1 MTQIRADSL
10 RPTLVRSRK
19 AVSAVFWLIGFS
31 LTFYL
36 GFATFGLFRNSSEHY
51 SNFVLAVLTMSGLV
65 AVRSLLDERIEGAAR
80 RHWAGH
86 MAFAVLALVLAAGSS
101 LYVRLNAV
109 ALEIN
114 QPFFTDVQFAVGIV
128 LTVSVLMLNWIHW
141 GGVLTSIIGIM
152 ILYFFYGHLIASPVF
167 GHPPLDPKFVMN
179 YIGLGTTD
187 GFFWFARDAA
197 DSLYFLVIFAAA
209 LFGAGMLRMVI
220 ELGKYAGRYVTG
232 GAAYP
237 ALIGSGIL
245 ASVMGVAVSNV
256 VMTGRFTI
264 PMMKRYG
271 YSPSMAGSIEAVA
284 SCSGQIMPPVL
295 GLAAFLIAAIL
306 NVAYVEIALA
316 AVIPGALYL
325 TGTFIGVQVYANR
338 HKLPRLDESV
348 DFKLI
353 KRMLPTFVIS
363 FAAVVVLLVGYY
375 SPSIAGIVGSV
386 LALGLAVFQGPYRPS
401 RQEIIGGIEE
411 GFVMVAVLSLLL
423 IAIGPLGQ
431 VMLTTNLSGRLGPAM
446 LDFLPDNKWLLLIG
460 AMVLSLL
467 LGMGLP
473 TPVAYIVV
481 ALTLVPFLQELGVPA
496 LIAHFFVFYFAC
508 YSTLT
513 PPVAVSV
520 LAAARL
526 AETSFLKTAIDSMK
540 LCSTTFVIPFAFVTY
555 PQLLEFPKVGW
566 NQFIPIA
573 TVLLLQWS
581 ASIAAFGHFR
591 RTLSSVEQSLF
602 TLVTIAGYVSLMDE
616 GYASNAVFA
625 ALTALAVGMV
635 YFRPLAGANSQARS

>member
-1 MTQIRADSL
+1 MSDVRADSL
-10 RPTLVRSRK
+10 RPVLVRSRK
-19 AVSAVFWLIGFS
+19 AISAIFWLFGFS

-36 GFATFGLFRNSSEHY
+36 GLATFGLFRNSSEHY
-51 SNFVLAVLTMSGLV
+51 SNFLFAVLTMSGLV

-80 RHWAGH
+80 RRWAGH
-86 MAFAVLALVLAAGSS
+86 MAFALVALALAAGSS

-109 ALEIN
+109 ALETN

-141 GGVLTSIIGIM
+141 GGVLTSIIGVM
-152 ILYFFYGHLIASPVF
+152 ILYFFYGHHITSPVF
-167 GHPPLDPKFVMN
+167 GHPYLDPKFVMN

-209 LFGAGMLRMVI
+209 LFGAGMLRMVL
-220 ELGKYAGRYVTG
+220 ELGKYAGRHVTG

-245 ASVMGVAVSNV
+245 ACVMGVAVSNV

-271 YSPSMAGSIEAVA
+271 YSASMAGSIEAVA

-306 NVAYVEIALA
+306 NIAYVEIALA
-316 AVIPGALYL
+316 AVIPGVLYL

-338 HKLPRLDESV
+338 HKLPRLNESV

-353 KRMLPTFVIS
+353 KRMMPTFVIS

-375 SPSIAGIVGSV
+375 SPSMAGIVGSV

-401 RQEIIGGIEE
+401 REEVIGGIEE

-573 TVLLLQWS
+573 TVLLLQWT
-581 ASIAAFGHFR
+581 ASIAAFGQFR
-591 RTLSSVEQSLF
+591 RALSIVEQHMF

-616 GYASNAVFA
+616 GYTSNAVFA
-625 ALTALAVGMV
+625 VLTAIAIGMV
-635 YFRPLAGANSQARS
+635 YFRPLAGAVPRARP